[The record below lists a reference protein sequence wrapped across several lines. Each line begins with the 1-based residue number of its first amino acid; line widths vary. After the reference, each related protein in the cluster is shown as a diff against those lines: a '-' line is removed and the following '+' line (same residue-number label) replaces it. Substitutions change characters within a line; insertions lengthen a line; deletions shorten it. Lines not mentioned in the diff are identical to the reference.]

1 MIKKLKPTGYLPNK
15 SFCSDSEYIY
25 GGSGVNLYRWPA
37 SSVEESDP
45 DSIRETVYT
54 FDAGVLAIRG
64 WAGSQFNLDDGE
76 IFILTRTGTDY
87 KLWYSTNSGSSFVES
102 FAFPANILLISRGLV
117 VGYPKGV
124 KTYSIAE
131 YNGSVAADVRLLTTT
146 DPTSAWTTKAEWIVT
161 GSNDAVR
168 HMHGVSW
175 DRWEKC
181 FWVCVGDNG
190 TESGI
195 IKWDGLQ
202 TIPGVA
208 PHVLRDTYNFTAWA
222 STTVSDRKF
231 KTIDVIP
238 TQEHIYWGI
247 DSKSSPDDS
256 QKGIFR
262 SDKNCLAYEQVDLGD
277 ARTVSTSR
285 TMWDF
290 IIVDDQIIATD
301 WIQSDIV
308 GERYQS
314 VYAAAINRAGA
325 GNWREIG
332 RMYMR
337 SDAATN
343 GTNSNVGFYVNNGL
357 IGLSFSR
364 GSGKGTQ
371 EETALCRLG
380 SQWIDRKNGPST
392 INADSG
398 LPHLGLFTDT
408 LHPVYWVKADGDDSN
423 DGYNP
428 SSAFASVEGVL
439 SASTAK
445 VTYGGRLMVDGVT
458 ETISDSFDANWFNY
472 PAGTKGYNGESGHP
486 LTVTGAGKDS
496 TVLKA
501 SDPHFQAWAIRLD
514 DATAQLSFED
524 CSIYTES
531 TDSSD
536 RFIQVNADGS
546 QCNLLGVS
554 AGTASLGAGVMR
566 TGTSNTATSY
576 IHQSFLQNNGPI
588 SGNVA
593 ALDIDGGNVEC
604 YSSLIKGKYNGVFLR
619 GSSAGFEAYNST
631 FLDFDSRGVNTS
643 NSNNSGKLTLVG
655 NVFVG
660 SSSSTQ
666 AFNSGTGSLTRN
678 VDANNYCE
686 DAPGQSGDVG
696 TNIVSTDLASR
707 FANSNPED
715 GLILGSDLLQA
726 SALWNDYIDHKDY
739 AGNEYT
745 EASSIGH
752 LELSTLS
759 PDRSSSAGAGTPRAN
774 VYVSL
779 TTSESTSSAFTLQ
792 PGESVEIFSAPRL
805 GDDEFIL
812 AEVLGSDGTYNSLG
826 ILIDQRFTSNVLRN
840 KKTYPRSFRLS
851 KTATQVATRIES
863 N

>member
-301 WIQSDIV
+301 WIQNDIA

-371 EETALCRLG
+371 EETAICRLG

-445 VTYGGRLMVDGVT
+445 L
-458 ETISDSFDANWFNY
+458 
-472 PAGTKGYNGESGHP
+472 
-486 LTVTGAGKDS
+486 LTVEG
-496 TVLKA
+496 L
-501 SDPHFQAWAIRLD
+501 WL
-514 DATAQLSFED
+514 
-524 CSIYTES
+524 TE
-531 TDSSD
+531 
-536 RFIQVNADGS
+536 
-546 QCNLLGVS
+546 
-554 AGTASLGAGVMR
+554 
-566 TGTSNTATSY
+566 
-576 IHQSFLQNNGPI
+576 
-588 SGNVA
+588 
-593 ALDIDGGNVEC
+593 
-604 YSSLIKGKYNGVFLR
+604 
-619 GSSAGFEAYNST
+619 
-631 FLDFDSRGVNTS
+631 
-643 NSNNSGKLTLVG
+643 
-655 NVFVG
+655 
-660 SSSSTQ
+660 
-666 AFNSGTGSLTRN
+666 
-678 VDANNYCE
+678 
-686 DAPGQSGDVG
+686 
-696 TNIVSTDLASR
+696 
-707 FANSNPED
+707 
-715 GLILGSDLLQA
+715 
-726 SALWNDYIDHKDY
+726 
-739 AGNEYT
+739 
-745 EASSIGH
+745 
-752 LELSTLS
+752 
-759 PDRSSSAGAGTPRAN
+759 
-774 VYVSL
+774 
-779 TTSESTSSAFTLQ
+779 
-792 PGESVEIFSAPRL
+792 
-805 GDDEFIL
+805 
-812 AEVLGSDGTYNSLG
+812 
-826 ILIDQRFTSNVLRN
+826 
-840 KKTYPRSFRLS
+840 
-851 KTATQVATRIES
+851 
-863 N
+863 